1 MLSII
6 ECKKVLQ
13 RDGSNFTDEEIMK
26 IREFLY
32 KMARIVI
39 ETKTVESDEK

>member
-6 ECKKVLQ
+6 ECKKILQ
-13 RDGSNFTDEEIMK
+13 RDGNTFTDEEIMK

-32 KMARIVI
+32 KMSRIVI
-39 ETKTVESDEK
+39 ETKTVQNDEK